1 MGVPVITKRG
11 DYFLSHLGESIASN
25 VGFTD
30 WIAGDEDEYVAKAV
44 AHTSDLSALAAL
56 RSGMR
61 KQLLASPLLD
71 ATKFA
76 GHFESAAREMRNSLE

>member
-1 MGVPVITKRG
+1 MGVPVIAKRG
-11 DYFLSHLGESIASN
+11 NYFLSHLGESIAYN
-25 VGFTD
+25 AGLAE
-30 WIAGDEDEYVAKAV
+30 WIAENDIEYVAKAV

-71 ATKFA
+71 ARKFA
-76 GHFESAAREMRNSLE
+76 EHFERAAREMRNAL

>member
-1 MGVPVITKRG
+1 MIAKRG
-11 DYFLSHLGESIASN
+11 DYFLSHIGESIAHN
-25 VGFTD
+25 AGLAD

-44 AHTSDLSALAAL
+44 AHASDLSALAAL

-71 ATKFA
+71 AAKFA
-76 GHFESAAREMRNSLE
+76 EHFERAAREMRNSL